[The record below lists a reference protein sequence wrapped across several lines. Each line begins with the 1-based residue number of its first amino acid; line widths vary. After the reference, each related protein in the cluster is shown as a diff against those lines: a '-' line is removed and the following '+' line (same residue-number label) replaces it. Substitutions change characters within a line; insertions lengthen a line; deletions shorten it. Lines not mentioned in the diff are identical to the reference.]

1 VAKTVDVTW
10 TGQGT
15 QFEARVGE
23 TNVPL
28 SSDLD
33 EQKTGPCPMDLL
45 LVALGGCTGMDVA
58 TLLGK
63 MRQPLRGL
71 RVEVR
76 GVDRNED
83 PQIWTDIEVVYHL
96 EGDLD
101 EAKVRRAIELS
112 ESTYCC
118 VESMLKGAARIT
130 SSYEIE
136 RGSAERQ

>member
-1 VAKTVDVTW
+1 VAQTVDVTW
-10 TGQGT
+10 TGEGT
-15 QFEARVGE
+15 QFEARVGD
-23 TNVPL
+23 TTVCL

-45 LVALGGCTGMDVA
+45 LAALGGCTGMDVA
-58 TLLGK
+58 TILKK

-76 GVDRNED
+76 GVDRDED

-130 SSYEIE
+130 STFKIE
-136 RGSAERQ
+136 RGEAG